1 MLSVK
6 SMDNLGLLWKDWRS
20 RVQAC
25 EGEAARSGAAKA
37 IQFHHA
43 KVGYIEKRLR
53 QSTYWTSFLPREL
66 VYWWF
71 QWSHSVLFYMYVDVK
86 DYQR

>member
-1 MLSVK
+1 MLCKMLSVK

-25 EGEAARSGAAKA
+25 ELEGEAARSGAAKA

-43 KVGYIEKRLR
+43 KVGYFK
-53 QSTYWTSFLPREL
+53 
-66 VYWWF
+66 
-71 QWSHSVLFYMYVDVK
+71 K
-86 DYQR
+86 D

>member
-25 EGEAARSGAAKA
+25 ELEGEAARSGAAKA

-43 KVGYIEKRLR
+43 RIFRKKIETVDLLN
-53 QSTYWTSFLPREL
+53 FLPTKRVSL
-66 VYWWF
+66 LMISMIS
-71 QWSHSVLFYMYVDVK
+71 QRAVLHV
-86 DYQR
+86 RGC

>member
-25 EGEAARSGAAKA
+25 ELEGEAARSGAAKA

-43 KVGYIEKRLR
+43 KVGYFK
-53 QSTYWTSFLPREL
+53 
-66 VYWWF
+66 
-71 QWSHSVLFYMYVDVK
+71 K
-86 DYQR
+86 D

>member
-1 MLSVK
+1 
-6 SMDNLGLLWKDWRS
+6 MDNLGLLRKDWRS

-25 EGEAARSGAAKA
+25 ELEGEAARSGAAKA

-53 QSTYWTSFLPREL
+53 QSTY
-66 VYWWF
+66 
-71 QWSHSVLFYMYVDVK
+71 
-86 DYQR
+86 

>member
-6 SMDNLGLLWKDWRS
+6 SMDNLGFLWKDWRS

-25 EGEAARSGAAKA
+25 ELEGEAARSGAAKA

-43 KVGYIEKRLR
+43 KVGYIEKKIETVDLLN
-53 QSTYWTSFLPREL
+53 FLPTKRVSL
-66 VYWWF
+66 LMISMIS
-71 QWSHSVLFYMYVDVK
+71 QRAVLHV
-86 DYQR
+86 RGC

>member
-1 MLSVK
+1 MLYVK

-25 EGEAARSGAAKA
+25 ELEGEAARSGAAKA

-43 KVGYIEKRLR
+43 KVGYIEKDWDSRLIE
-53 QSTYWTSFLPREL
+53 LP
-66 VYWWF
+66 
-71 QWSHSVLFYMYVDVK
+71 S
-86 DYQR
+86 YQES

>member
-25 EGEAARSGAAKA
+25 ELEGEAARSGAAKA
-37 IQFHHA
+37 IQFQHA
-43 KVGYIEKRLR
+43 KVGYFEKRLR
-53 QSTYWTSFLPREL
+53 QSTY
-66 VYWWF
+66 
-71 QWSHSVLFYMYVDVK
+71 
-86 DYQR
+86 